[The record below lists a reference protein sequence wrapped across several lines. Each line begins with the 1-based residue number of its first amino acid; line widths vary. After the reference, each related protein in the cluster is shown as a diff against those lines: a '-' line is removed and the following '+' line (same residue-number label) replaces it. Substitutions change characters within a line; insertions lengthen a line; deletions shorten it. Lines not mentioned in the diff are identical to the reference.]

1 MPEMGMAFQ
10 SKVRITEDEK
20 CTLRPLIMQFF
31 GSHSKV
37 LNNSHALIV
46 AKIARY
52 DYPTYWPQLID
63 QLLDVV
69 RSSFATGVLVFQIHC
84 LYTLHLVIKTLASKT
99 LPSSRVEFINVAP
112 KVFEFLIRIFDEFLK
127 SFFSTAGNEEEASR
141 NLEIVLMCL
150 KSCRRLLVYGFS
162 DIAQNATALEFYKR
176 LLVLNQE
183 MIKSSMFIV
192 SYDRKPFRAAL
203 SKGGQDY
210 YSCWKNILGFA
221 GKRFGTI
228 YIYSRTF
235 EHCVIVL
242 ENSSR
247 FHSRYLPL

>member
-1 MPEMGMAFQ
+1 MG
-10 SKVRITEDEK
+10 
-20 CTLRPLIMQFF
+20 FF

-69 RSSFATGVLVFQIHC
+69 RSSFATGVLVFQIHG

-99 LPSSRVEFINVAP
+99 LSSSRAQFINVAP
-112 KVFEFLIRIFDEFLK
+112 TVFEFLIRIFDEFLK
-127 SFFSTAGNEEEASR
+127 LYFSAADKDEAHR

-183 MIKSSMFIV
+183 MISSSM
-192 SYDRKPFRAAL
+192 
-203 SKGGQDY
+203 
-210 YSCWKNILGFA
+210 
-221 GKRFGTI
+221 
-228 YIYSRTF
+228 
-235 EHCVIVL
+235 
-242 ENSSR
+242 
-247 FHSRYLPL
+247 YL